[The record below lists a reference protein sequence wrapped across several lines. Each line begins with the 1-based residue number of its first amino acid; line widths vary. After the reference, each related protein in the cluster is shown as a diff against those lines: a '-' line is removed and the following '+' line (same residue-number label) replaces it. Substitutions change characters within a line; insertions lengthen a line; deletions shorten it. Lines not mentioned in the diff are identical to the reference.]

1 MGRPPAPGRLMRPIR
16 IQDTLSGEARALEPR
31 EPGKVGIYV
40 CGPTVYARVHV
51 GNARPFVVFALL
63 KRFLEHEGQKVTL
76 VENVTD
82 VNDKIYDAARAA
94 GVASEKLAAEMTEH
108 YVADTSRLGLGRP
121 DHEPRAADTIGP
133 IVDLV
138 ADLIAGG
145 HAYEAGGDV
154 YFRVDS
160 FPGYGKLSNRPAT
173 EIRQGEADDAAPL
186 KESPHDFALWKAHK
200 KGEDTSW
207 AAPWGEGRPGWHIEC
222 SAMAEGTLGTDFE
235 IHGGG
240 SDLVFPH
247 HENEIAQTEA
257 ARGEPLAR
265 IWMHNGMVRLGEEK
279 MAKSVGNIH
288 LLHVAL
294 DEYGR
299 DALVAYFTSG
309 HYRQP
314 IGYSADA
321 LAEAA
326 RSVDRLRELGRRLD
340 PGAGAPAGLEPYA
353 ERFFDHLA
361 DDFNTPAARSALFEW
376 VAEANRRLDAGE
388 RMGPG
393 RLTEMLRS
401 LGLENLLEP
410 ERGKG
415 PGADAERLLAE
426 REHARAE
433 RDYARAD
440 LLRDELAARGWVVRD
455 TPDGAQ
461 LVRGA

>member
-1 MGRPPAPGRLMRPIR
+1 M
-16 IQDTLSGEARALEPR
+16 DRALAPLDSAALPSTDAPHPHPR
-31 EPGKVGIYV
+31 L
-40 CGPTVYARVHV
+40 
-51 GNARPFVVFALL
+51 ALW
-63 KRFLEHEGQKVTL
+63 RSQAAG
-76 VENVTD
+76 
-82 VNDKIYDAARAA
+82 AARAGERGDLRLRTHRVRA
-94 GVASEKLAAEMTEH
+94 GARGQRAPLRGLCPAQALPRARGRGGHAGRERHRRERQDLRRRPRRGRGQHAA
-108 YVADTSRLGLGRP
+108 RRP
-121 DHEPRAADTIGP
+121 DDRALRGRHLAPRAGPSRPRAAG
-133 IVDLV
+133 
-138 ADLIAGG
+138 GG
-145 HAYEAGGDV
+145 HHRADRRPDRRPDRRRPRLRGRRGRLLPGGLL
-154 YFRVDS
+154 
-160 FPGYGKLSNRPAT
+160 PGYGKLSNRPAL
-173 EIRQGEADDAAPL
+173 EMRQGEGDDAAEL
-186 KESPHDFALWKAHK
+186 KQSPHDFALWKAHK
-200 KGEDTSW
+200 EGEDTSW
-207 AAPWGEGRPGWHIEC
+207 PAPWGPGRPGWHIEC
-222 SAMAEGTLGTDFE
+222 SAMAEELLGTDFE

-265 IWMHNGMVRLGEEK
+265 IWMHNGMVQMGEEK

-288 LLHVAL
+288 LLHAAL
-294 DEYGR
+294 DEFGR

-340 PGAGAPAGLEPYA
+340 PGAAAPEALEPYA

-393 RLTEMLRS
+393 RLDEMLHV

-410 ERGKG
+410 E
-415 PGADAERLLAE
+415 PGETPDAGAERLLAA
-426 REHARAE
+426 ARA
-433 RDYARAD
+433 RP
-440 LLRDELAARGWVVRD
+440 RG
-455 TPDGAQ
+455 P
-461 LVRGA
+461 